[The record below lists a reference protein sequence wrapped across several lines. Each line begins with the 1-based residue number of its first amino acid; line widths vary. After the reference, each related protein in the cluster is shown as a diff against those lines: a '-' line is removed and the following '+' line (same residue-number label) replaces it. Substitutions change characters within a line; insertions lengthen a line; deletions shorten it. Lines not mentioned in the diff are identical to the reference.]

1 MNFQNH
7 IEQAGRRTG
16 RSKAFCDFL
25 TFAVCALSMQKK
37 EDEYLKLAA
46 HYSKDE
52 MMCFSHAFSCMVVDM
67 DDHGQ
72 GLKDCLGDYFMEI
85 LSNERRGQF
94 FTPECLCDFMAQITN
109 PAEDWQTVSDCCC
122 GSGRMFLSA
131 AKINRNLEFWG
142 ADIDLQCCQ
151 MTIIN
156 LCLNGLKGCVSH
168 MDSLKK
174 DEWHR
179 WNIEVHP
186 LFFIPYIREIDLS
199 KIENKIIELKKVEIK
214 PIEIKP
220 VQTSLDS
227 LFASVELM
235 L

>member
-1 MNFQNH
+1 MSFQKH
-7 IEQAGRRTG
+7 IEQAGRRVG

-25 TFAVCALSMQKK
+25 TFAVCALSMQTK
-37 EDEYLKLAA
+37 EDEYLKLAK

-52 MMCFSHAFSCMVVDM
+52 MLAFSHAFACMTIDM
-67 DDHGQ
+67 DNRGS

-94 FTPECLCDFMAQITN
+94 FTPESLCDFMAKITN
-109 PAEDWQTVSDCCC
+109 PTNDGETVSDCCC

-131 AKINRNLEFWG
+131 AKVNRNLEFWG

-156 LCLNGLKGCVSH
+156 MCLNGLKGCVSH
-168 MDSLKK
+168 MDSLRME
-174 DEWHR
+174 EWHR
-179 WNIEVHP
+179 WSIQIHP
-186 LFFIPYIREIDLS
+186 IYLIPYVREIDLS
-199 KIENKIIELKKVEIK
+199 KIENIKIEIK
-214 PIEIKP
+214 PEVIKTIEIKP
-220 VQTSLDS
+220 VQTTLD
-227 LFASVELM
+227 LMFASVDLM